1 MQHSHG
7 NCEYCLVDDNVTPQR
22 AMKVEVTFGSLTFMS
37 FLLLE
42 YQEIL
47 DTPEVVSL
55 GPFQKPGALVY
66 LKCFTVPV
74 LPHLFSCVF

>member
-7 NCEYCLVDDNVTPQR
+7 NCEYCLVGDNVRPQR
-22 AMKVEVTFGSLTFMS
+22 TMKVEVTFGSLIFMS

-55 GPFQKPGALVY
+55 DPFQKPGALVY
-66 LKCFTVPV
+66 FKCFTVPI
-74 LPHLFSCVF
+74 LSHLF